1 MRGAFRASVYLAGLR
16 IPDEDVRE
24 LAELVDEPTR
34 SFFEKSLALDT
45 GVVALA
51 IGGPRA
57 HPTMPGLMRLQSFA
71 AYCV

>member
-1 MRGAFRASVYLAGLR
+1 MKKRRAAVRGTPTCGVLFGPAFIAGLR

-51 IGGPRA
+51 IEDRERIRRCPD
-57 HPTMPGLMRLQSFA
+57 
-71 AYCV
+71 